1 MELRLGPRPYEP
13 TSGKGRSGAE
23 DSRRKSLPQSRPEG
37 QLVTASLD
45 GNCFATSVGG
55 KSVRPGISCSW
66 CSGAMHQWQVA
77 SGAGGGS
84 VSMFRAGVTIP
95 RKAGGRTDCSSGPGA
110 HAEEDVSPRS
120 RSGTADG
127 SDAGSD
133 ACGDG

>member
-1 MELRLGPRPYEP
+1 MSPHQGKADLGQK
-13 TSGKGRSGAE
+13 TAE
-23 DSRRKSLPQSRPEG
+23 EKACPSPPEG

-45 GNCFATSVGG
+45 GNCFATSMGG
-55 KSVRPGISCSW
+55 KSMRPGFSSCSW

-77 SGAGGGS
+77 SGPGGGS

-95 RKAGGRTDCSSGPGA
+95 KKGGGRTDCSSGPGA
-110 HAEEDVSPRS
+110 HAEEDVSPHS